1 LNLTE
6 FNEIMH
12 ATAAVIA
19 GDVKKKTT
27 LKNAKSEPACKK
39 RIHKTKECYN
49 NDLTILN
56 ELKESPHI
64 RFA

>member
-1 LNLTE
+1 
-6 FNEIMH
+6 MH

>member
-1 LNLTE
+1 
-6 FNEIMH
+6 MH

-27 LKNAKSEPACKK
+27 LKNTKSELAYKK

-49 NDLTILN
+49 NNLAILN
-56 ELKESPHI
+56 EFKKGVPTH
-64 RFA
+64 

>member
-12 ATAAVIA
+12 ATTAVIA

-27 LKNAKSEPACKK
+27 LKNAKSELACKK
-39 RIHKTKECYN
+39 RIHKTKECYS
-49 NDLTILN
+49 NDLAILN
-56 ELKESPHI
+56 ELKKGVRTH
-64 RFA
+64 